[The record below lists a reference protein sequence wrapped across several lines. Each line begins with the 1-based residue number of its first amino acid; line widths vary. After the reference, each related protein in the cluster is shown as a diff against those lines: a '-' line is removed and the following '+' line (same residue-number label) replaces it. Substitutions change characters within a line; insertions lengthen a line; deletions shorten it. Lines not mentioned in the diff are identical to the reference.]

1 MLSLLGVGFISP
13 ISYVMQGLQYFM
25 LFTKTTFANKISDT
39 VLQNNGYYNLQTF
52 IGTIDYTSNI
62 MGLEL
67 FIAIVGL
74 LFFIVVL
81 VENMCIDKILHDS
94 KRKFIEKTVK
104 QLTIAIK
111 YIFYFT
117 IS

>member
-81 VENMCIDKILHDS
+81 VENMILHDS